1 MMESA
6 MADADYTTDIK
17 KYAPE
22 PQEKAVA
29 GIVRFLGIALRSRD
43 ASLVSCSSKDELE
56 RVRESFLKRKLKIA
70 EDDAA
75 LDKRIQEV
83 CAQMKGASA
92 KHRVTF
98 YYLLAEK
105 AGKLGDL

>member
-1 MMESA
+1 
-6 MADADYTTDIK
+6 MADVDYATDIQ
-17 KYAPE
+17 KYTSSIE
-22 PQEKAVA
+22 QKAID
-29 GIVRFLGIALRSRD
+29 GIVRFLGIALKSRD
-43 ASLVSCSSKDELE
+43 ASYVACSSKSELE
-56 RVRESFLKRKLKIA
+56 RVRESFLKRKLKLT

-75 LDKRIQEV
+75 LDQQIAAV
-83 CAQMKGASA
+83 CEQMKADTS

>member
-1 MMESA
+1 MS
-6 MADADYTTDIK
+6 DVDYTVDIK
-17 KYAPE
+17 NYTSSVEA
-22 PQEKAVA
+22 KAVD
-29 GIVRFLGIALRSRD
+29 GIVRFLGIALKSRD
-43 ASLVSCSSKDELE
+43 ASHVACSSKSELE
-56 RVRESFLKRKLKIA
+56 RVRESFLKRKLKMT

-75 LDKRIQEV
+75 LDARIAAV
-83 CAQMKGASA
+83 CEQMKADNS

>member
-1 MMESA
+1 
-6 MADADYTTDIK
+6 MAEVDYATDIK
-17 KYAPE
+17 KYTSGVE
-22 PQEKAVA
+22 QKAVD
-29 GIVRFLGIALRSRD
+29 GIVRFLGIALKSRD
-43 ASLVSCSSKDELE
+43 SSYVACSSSEELA
-56 RVRESFLKRKLKIA
+56 RVRESFLKRKLKMS

-75 LDKRIQEV
+75 LDQRIKAV
-83 CAQMKGASA
+83 CEQMKDDSS

>member
-1 MMESA
+1 
-6 MADADYTTDIK
+6 MADADYSKDIQL
-17 KYAPE
+17 YTSAVDAA
-22 PQEKAVA
+22 AVA
-29 GIVRFLGIALRSRD
+29 GIVKFLGIALRGKDS
-43 ASLVSCSSKDELE
+43 SYVSCSSKSELE
-56 RVRESFLKRKLKIA
+56 TVRESFLKRKLKMT

-75 LDKRIQEV
+75 LDARIKAV
-83 CAQMKGASA
+83 CEQMKADTS

>member
-1 MMESA
+1 
-6 MADADYTTDIK
+6 MAEVDYTSDIK
-17 KYAPE
+17 KYTASIE
-22 PQEKAVA
+22 PKAVD
-29 GIVRFLGIALRSRD
+29 GIVRFLGIALKSRD
-43 ASLVSCSSKDELE
+43 ASHVSCSSKDELE
-56 RVRESFLKRKLKIA
+56 RVRESFLKRKLKMA

-75 LDKRIQEV
+75 LDARIKAV
-83 CAQMKGASA
+83 CEAMKADNS